1 MREGDCW
8 MNYVLQ
14 LVALKTRSLRK
25 RVWHRVL
32 NRLERAQVNLT
43 IKIVKRVKSPFLM
56 KVLDGI
62 ISKLS
67 NAVTSRV
74 EELTRSIGLQLA
86 RKASRIADS
95 WGNKSSRTWI
105 QDKKFARFLAI
116 VYLNASNKS
125 GLLGN

>member
-67 NAVTSRV
+67 NAVTSRI
-74 EELTRSIGLQLA
+74 EE
-86 RKASRIADS
+86 S

-105 QDKKFARFLAI
+105 QDKRFARFLAI